1 MTEQK
6 SGRVKSMV
14 RLLKYLRPYY
24 RNMIFGIICGIGQ
37 HLSNIAISCIGAY
50 MVGLAVQGMLLDQL
64 SGLVDCT

>member
-6 SGRVKSMV
+6 SGRVKSMF

-37 HLSNIAISCIGAY
+37 HLSNIAS
-50 MVGLAVQGMLLDQL
+50 
-64 SGLVDCT
+64 SGDALRSAKRTVDCT